1 MDQQLTTGKAALIYG
16 GLLGASSLV
25 FSLMLYFLD
34 MHYQQDTLQTVV
46 SIGLMI
52 GFTVWGMIAF
62 RQSNDGYISL
72 SEALKVGMGVS
83 LISGIIGI
91 ATSLLVT
98 EVLDP
103 NTMEKA
109 MDIAFEKVRIDN
121 PELTEEQ
128 ISASREMQERF
139 STPVIRSTFIIIW
152 TLFIGFI
159 ISLIAGLVVKKSQPE

>member
-1 MDQQLTTGKAALIYG
+1 MDQSLTTGKAALIYG
-16 GLLGASSLV
+16 GLLGASSTV
-25 FSLMLYFLD
+25 FGFMLYFLD
-34 MHYQQDTLQTVV
+34 MHYQQSTIQTVV

-52 GFTVWGMIAF
+52 GFTIWGMVAF

-72 SEALKVGMGVS
+72 SEALKIGMGVS

-91 ATSLLVT
+91 AMSLLVT

-139 STPVIRSTFIIIW
+139 STPVIRSTFLIIW

-159 ISLIAGLVVKKSQPE
+159 ISLIGGLVVKKSQPE